1 MKHAP
6 VIKANVQIICN
17 TRPARN
23 ASNNSYYIN
32 MALLDDLNWRYA
44 TKKYD
49 PTKSVPQAYID
60 KIVEAA
66 RLAPTSSGLQ
76 QFRVIVVTNQA
87 LKEKIVP
94 IAWDQQVIAD
104 CSHLLVFAA
113 WDHYTEA
120 RIDDMYNYTTDVRGL
135 PRGRFNS
142 YTAKLKETYLQQS
155 ARENF
160 VHTARQAYIGFGM
173 AIAQAAELKVDSTP
187 IEGFSPDKLD
197 ELLDLNKKGLRS
209 VTLLTL
215 GYRDEQGDWLAA
227 MKKVRNPTGE
237 FVIEFK

>member
-1 MKHAP
+1 
-6 VIKANVQIICN
+6 
-17 TRPARN
+17 
-23 ASNNSYYIN
+23 
-32 MALLDDLNWRYA
+32 MALIDDLQWRYA
-44 TKKYD
+44 TKKFD
-49 PTKSVPQAYID
+49 SSKKVSQAHID

-76 QFRVIVVTNQA
+76 QFRVIVITDQA

-94 IAWDQQVIAD
+94 IAMDQQSVAD

-113 WDHYTEA
+113 WDRYTEE
-120 RIDDMYNYTTDVRGL
+120 RIDKMYNYTTDERGL
-135 PRGRFNS
+135 PRGRFSS
-142 YTAKLKETYLQQS
+142 YTDMLKSNYLTQ
-155 ARENF
+155 REEENF

-187 IEGFSPDKLD
+187 IEGFVPDKLD
-197 ELLDLNKKGLRS
+197 ELLDLKSKGLKS

-215 GYRDEQGDWLAA
+215 GYRDAEADWLVN
-227 MKKVRNPTGE
+227 MKKVRNPLNE